1 MPSSRKG
8 KKKKDDN
15 KSQTSIF
22 SFADEKEKEKKVSAE
37 KDENKEKLE
46 QSREKLEEKPPIKEE
61 EIEKSAIKEQEPE
74 KSPITEKK
82 VTKKA
87 SQLTFFTKN
96 DKPFGLKVGN
106 IKLDKVFRE
115 GVTSKYIRYLIK
127 QGEIV
132 QNLEKGLLLDVDYD
146 GGLNKAFCKFY
157 DLATDEIK
165 IWIDTTEHEPY
176 CLSNEQIGELEKL
189 YFSEK
194 IGQATQK
201 KKLTDYAG
209 FKRFEKVKKFNLL
222 RDKEIEMTKLYGE
235 TPTNIGG
242 SGTNIRNI
250 LGENDKKAWEADIR
264 YHLNYIFDTQLI
276 PGLIYTI
283 KDGNLEELNYEKID
297 EDSKIMA
304 SELRDL
310 FKSESPEIQEFSE
323 KFLDIFITPIP
334 DVKRMAM
341 DIEVK
346 VGKDDYRIPDPHLA
360 KQEVISISFVVTDG
374 LKLVYMLEREEYSI
388 KEFHEDFPSDAKVVL
403 FKSEKDLMTETFR
416 LMWKY
421 PIIIT
426 FNGDNFD
433 LNYLYHRAE
442 KLKVNKDLN
451 PIHVKRGFGIM
462 SKAECDLRHGIHID
476 VFNLFFNRSISGY
489 AFGGVYES
497 ASLNAISAALLGE
510 EKFQHDEIIHE
521 MEFDILSWYNLKDS
535 LLTLELTKF
544 NNSLVWN
551 LIILLCRITKMP
563 IHDMVRRQISTWIQN
578 IFYFEHRRKNYLIP
592 RRSEISEFKKGGKLM
607 SRANDEKFQGA
618 YVIQP
623 VPGIHFDVVVMDFA
637 SLYPSIIKE
646 YNLSYETVLCPHK
659 DDEDNLVK
667 GTPYHI
673 CTHKMGIFAYVVGFF
688 RDIRVKYFKPKS
700 GDKELTEKQ
709 RNYYQTIQQALKV
722 FINGSYGVF
731 GSQNFP
737 LFCLP
742 VAEST
747 TGIGQYS
754 IKQTIKKAE
763 ELGVEVLYGDSVTG
777 DTPLLLRRN
786 NTITIK
792 RIDEIG
798 SEWINAGDK
807 EIAFSEFEVWGEK
820 GFNKINKVIRHKTKK
835 KLFRIL
841 THIGVVDVT
850 EDHSLLTK
858 NKEMIKPGQVKIG
871 TELLHAFPKEYSENF
886 NSDLSKDEAFVF
898 GLFYA
903 DGSAGIYDTKWG
915 YKYSWAINNQ
925 DRELLTRSLEI
936 LNQIEAKN
944 GLEFKII
951 DTIESSA
958 VYKLI
963 PTGGLKEIT
972 ERYRSLFYNKNSQKI
987 IPDMI
992 LNAPFEIKKSFFEG
1006 YYSGDGDKWGR
1017 NKFGNTRLSNKGKVG
1032 TMGFYYLL
1040 SALGYKV
1047 SINSRLD
1054 KLNVYRLNATKSYQ
1068 RKNPNAIKK
1077 IIPLGISKDFVFDLE
1092 TESHHFHAGIGQMII
1107 HNTDSVFLK
1116 NPNKDQ
1122 MKEISNWSKKELDL
1136 DLEEEKTYQFLA
1148 LSDRKKNYI
1157 GIYKNTKYTD
1167 VKGLVAKK
1175 KNTPEFIKKAFSEMI
1190 ELLKKITNNE
1200 DFLKAKDEIIEIV
1213 RDNLRKIGKPN
1224 TFVLGD
1230 YAINIGLQKDLKNYT
1245 KTIPQHV
1252 RAAKEL
1258 RDVTGRN
1265 FQKGETISFIK
1276 SKGASGAKAI
1286 ELAKLQDIDTKKY
1299 KELLKSAFEQV
1310 LDALGIT
1317 FDEIRGIK
1325 KLDAFF

>member
-8 KKKKDDN
+8 NKKKDDDS
-15 KSQTSIF
+15 SQTSLF
-22 SFADEKEKEKKVSAE
+22 SFGNDREKEKGSLIEKDEKEEFI
-37 KDENKEKLE
+37 E
-46 QSREKLEEKPPIKEE
+46 QSRELPEEKPPIKE
-61 EIEKSAIKEQEPE
+61 KKTL
-74 KSPITEKK
+74 KSPLTEKK
-82 VTKKA
+82 ETKKP
-87 SQLTFFTKN
+87 SQVTFYKEN
-96 DKPFGLKVGN
+96 NNPFGLKEGN
-106 IKLDKVFRE
+106 IKLDSVFRE
-115 GVTSKYIRYLIK
+115 GVTSKYIRYLIEK
-127 QGEIV
+127 GEIV
-132 QNLEKGLLLDVDYD
+132 DNLEQGLLLDVDYD
-146 GGLNKAFCKFY
+146 GGQNKAFCKFY
-157 DLATDEIK
+157 DLDTDEIK
-165 IWIDTTEHEPY
+165 IWLDNTDHEPY
-176 CLSNEQIGELEKL
+176 CLSKDPIVELEKL
-189 YFSEK
+189 YFNEK
-194 IGQATQK
+194 IGQTTQK
-201 KKLTDYAG
+201 KKLTDYIG
-209 FKRFEKVKKFNLL
+209 FKRFEQVKKFDLL
-222 RDKEIEMTKLYGE
+222 KDEEIQMTKLFGE

-250 LGENDKKAWEADIR
+250 LGENEKKAWEADIR
-264 YHLNYIFDTQLI
+264 YHLNYIFDRQLI
-276 PGLIYTI
+276 PGLIYKI
-283 KDGNLEELNYEKID
+283 KNGNLNKLDYEKID
-297 EDSKIMA
+297 DDSKKMA
-304 SELRDL
+304 NELRSL
-310 FKSESPEIQEFSE
+310 FESESSEIQEFSE
-323 KFLDIFITPIP
+323 EFMDIFITPIP

-346 VGKDDYRIPDPHLA
+346 VGEHDYGIPDPHLA
-360 KQEVISISFVVTDG
+360 KQEVISVSFVATDG

-388 KEFHEDFPSDAKVVL
+388 NELHKEFPSDAKIVL
-403 FKSEKDLMTETFR
+403 FKSEKNLMMETFR

-421 PIIIT
+421 PVIIT

-433 LNYLYHRAE
+433 LNYLFHRADL
-442 KLKVNKDLN
+442 KLKIKRDLN

-462 SKAECDLRHGIHID
+462 SKAECELRSGIHID

-497 ASLNAISAALLGE
+497 ASLNSISAALLGE
-510 EKFQHDEIIHE
+510 EKYQHEELIHE

-551 LIILLCRITKMP
+551 LIVLLCRITKMP

-592 RRSEISEFKKGGKLM
+592 RRSEISELKRGGILM
-607 SRANDEKFQGA
+607 SSANVKKFQGA

-700 GDKELTEKQ
+700 DDKQSTAKQ
-709 RNYYQTIQQALKV
+709 RSYYQTIQQALKV

-754 IKQTIKKAE
+754 IKETIKKAE
-763 ELGVEVLYGDSVTG
+763 TLGIKVLYGD
-777 DTPLLLRRN
+777 
-786 NTITIK
+786 
-792 RIDEIG
+792 
-798 SEWINAGDK
+798 
-807 EIAFSEFEVWGEK
+807 
-820 GFNKINKVIRHKTKK
+820 
-835 KLFRIL
+835 
-841 THIGVVDVT
+841 
-850 EDHSLLTK
+850 
-858 NKEMIKPGQVKIG
+858 
-871 TELLHAFPKEYSENF
+871 
-886 NSDLSKDEAFVF
+886 
-898 GLFYA
+898 
-903 DGSAGIYDTKWG
+903 
-915 YKYSWAINNQ
+915 
-925 DRELLTRSLEI
+925 
-936 LNQIEAKN
+936 
-944 GLEFKII
+944 
-951 DTIESSA
+951 
-958 VYKLI
+958 
-963 PTGGLKEIT
+963 
-972 ERYRSLFYNKNSQKI
+972 
-987 IPDMI
+987 
-992 LNAPFEIKKSFFEG
+992 
-1006 YYSGDGDKWGR
+1006 
-1017 NKFGNTRLSNKGKVG
+1017 
-1032 TMGFYYLL
+1032 
-1040 SALGYKV
+1040 
-1047 SINSRLD
+1047 
-1054 KLNVYRLNATKSYQ
+1054 
-1068 RKNPNAIKK
+1068 
-1077 IIPLGISKDFVFDLE
+1077 
-1092 TESHHFHAGIGQMII
+1092 
-1107 HNTDSVFLK
+1107 TDSVFLL
-1116 NPNKDQ
+1116 NPSKEQ
-1122 MKEISNWSKKELDL
+1122 MEEITNWSKKELDL

-1190 ELLKKITNNE
+1190 EILKKITNNE
-1200 DFLKAKDEIIEIV
+1200 EFVKAKDEIMEIV
-1213 RDNLRKIGKPN
+1213 RENLKKIGKPN
-1224 TFVLGD
+1224 TFVLED

-1252 RAAKEL
+1252 RAAREL

-1286 ELAKLQDIDTKKY
+1286 ELAKLQDLDTKKY

-1325 KLDAFF
+1325 KMDAFF